1 MDIFVMIG
9 TILTIVSIC
18 ILVLYI
24 GTNWGKLKK
33 GTVILLVLLNAII
46 PTLTYIYTVPR
57 MDNEIQDVRTAIA
70 NKQKIIMIDT
80 SYLWS
85 SQINRLH
92 KELVEAGYTQDS
104 WLVFTIKEE

>member
-1 MDIFVMIG
+1 MIG

-70 NKQKIIMIDT
+70 NKQKIIMI
-80 SYLWS
+80 
-85 SQINRLH
+85 
-92 KELVEAGYTQDS
+92 
-104 WLVFTIKEE
+104 

>member
-1 MDIFVMIG
+1 MIG
-9 TILTIVSIC
+9 TTLTIASIC

-24 GTNWGKLKK
+24 GTHWGKLKE

-80 SYLWS
+80 SYLWA
-85 SQINRLH
+85 SQINRL
-92 KELVEAGYTQDS
+92 
-104 WLVFTIKEE
+104 EE

>member
-1 MDIFVMIG
+1 
-9 TILTIVSIC
+9 
-18 ILVLYI
+18 
-24 GTNWGKLKK
+24 
-33 GTVILLVLLNAII
+33 
-46 PTLTYIYTVPR
+46 

-80 SYLWS
+80 SYLWA

-92 KELVEAGYTQDS
+92 KELIEAGYTQDS

>member
-1 MDIFVMIG
+1 MIG
-9 TILTIVSIC
+9 TTLTIVSIC

-24 GTNWGKLKK
+24 GTNWGKLKDS
-33 GTVILLVLLNAII
+33 TVILLVLLNAII

-57 MDNEIQDVRTAIA
+57 MDNEIQDVRTAIT

-80 SYLWS
+80 SYLWA

-92 KELVEAGYTQDS
+92 KELIEAGYMQDS